1 MMKTARLLGPL
12 CCLALGYSARGQM
25 SQYGDLENVS
35 SDSAVV
41 YYEQRLYRNPLE
53 GLVRMR
59 RACGGRDSC
68 CLAPIIQGVPVGLYT
83 LGDDLT
89 GRSLSTTERRA
100 YYGRSRFN
108 PFRYL
113 LDFRLQPEIVAN
125 FGNPTQTVQ
134 GRISVMLQSQV
145 YLWRGMALNFGVL
158 FPIMNNL
165 DGRPNGI
172 RPAPL
177 YLNQF
182 LALGESHYFSASAGS
197 FQSDRYGANLQY
209 QWMKPNSRWTY
220 GLEVGLTG
228 FYYYPK
234 GGIYYTSLNEL
245 LLLANAAYRFDA
257 LDFTVKLTGGQ
268 YLDGDAGARLDL
280 IRQFPNVEIA
290 MFAVQT
296 QNGGTIGFN
305 FAVPIPPGKL
315 FRAGPVRLRTSEEF
329 RWEYSYARGYG
340 IANRYRL
347 GYQLDERLRQYNT
360 SYLQNQWHRLQQA
373 Q

>member
-1 MMKTARLLGPL
+1 MMKIASALCLLG
-12 CCLALGYSARGQM
+12 CLFADLSARGQR
-25 SQYGDLENVS
+25 SQYGGMENIHRDS
-35 SDSAVV
+35 SAVF
-41 YYEQRLYRNPLE
+41 YEQRLYRNPLE

-59 RACGGRDSC
+59 PVGESKDSC
-68 CLAPIIQGVPVGLYT
+68 VLVPMVQGVPVGRYT

-89 GRSLSTTERRA
+89 ARSLSVDERKA
-100 YYGRSRFN
+100 YYGHNRFN
-108 PFRYL
+108 PFKYL
-113 LDFRLQPEIVAN
+113 LDFRLQPEIVAS

-134 GRISVMLQSQV
+134 GRIGLMLQTQV

-158 FPIMNNL
+158 FPVMNNL

-182 LALGESHYFSASAGS
+182 LALGESHFFSVSAGT
-197 FQSDRYGANLQY
+197 FQSDRYGANVQY

-220 GLEVGLTG
+220 GLEAGLTG

-234 GGIYYTSLNEL
+234 GGIYYTSLNEVL
-245 LLLANAAYRFDA
+245 LLGNAAYRFND

-268 YLDGDAGARLDL
+268 YLDKDWGARLDL
-280 IRQFPNVEIA
+280 VRQFPNVEVA
-290 MFAVQT
+290 LFAIQT

-305 FAVPIPPGKL
+305 FAVPIPPGKVL
-315 FRAGPVRLRTSEEF
+315 RAGPVRLRTSEEF

-340 IANRYRL
+340 IGNRYRL
-347 GYQLDERLRQYNT
+347 GYQLDERLRQYNS
-360 SYLQNQWHRLQQA
+360 SYLQNQWRRLQQA
-373 Q
+373 R